1 MMNMVKIPLGIVDF
15 CNYEESLP
23 ALMELLGAAPVLG
36 SQKSV
41 VIKPNL
47 VNSSPP
53 PITTSVKLVAM
64 LVKYVASV
72 SDAEIVVAEG
82 CGIPLYNTDRPYRK
96 LGYFELAKSKEVVLV
111 DLNFLSSK
119 IPQILYPK
127 NLYDIIFSKRVNN
140 FE

>member
-36 SQKSV
+36 SQKRV

-140 FE
+140 SE